1 MELLQQFKEGESG
14 FRNFA
19 IASMIVLNSS
29 VPGGHDVEKDL
40 DAGG

>member
-1 MELLQQFKEGESG
+1 MELLQQFKGIGLG

-19 IASMIVLNSS
+19 IAGMIVLNSS